1 MSMASRLR
9 SAREAK
15 GLEPAQVSER
25 LGLSEGAVR
34 HHENGTRNPKTKT
47 IAQYSRL
54 YGVSVDWIMRGAGVG
69 PHPSDAAEFID
80 LFEALPEDERPLVL
94 DVMRAAAKRA
104 KSTGKRGG

>member
-15 GLEPAQVSER
+15 GLDPSQVSER
-25 LGLSEGAVR
+25 LGLSEAAVR

-54 YGVSVDWIMRGAGVG
+54 YGVSVDWILRGVG
-69 PHPSDAAEFID
+69 SGPTPADAAEFID
-80 LFEALPEDERPLVL
+80 LWDSIPEDQRPLAL
-94 DVMRAAAKRA
+94 EILRPLAKRA
-104 KSTGKRGG
+104 KSTGKS

>member
-15 GLEPAQVSER
+15 GLDLSQVAER
-25 LGLSEGAVR
+25 LGLSEGAAR

-54 YGVSVDWIMRGAGVG
+54 YGVSVDWIMRGAGKG
-69 PHPSDAAEFID
+69 PAPSDTAEFID
-80 LFEALPEDERPLVL
+80 LWEAIPEEERPLAL
-94 DVMRAAAKRA
+94 DILRPLAKRS
-104 KSTGKRGG
+104 KSTGKR